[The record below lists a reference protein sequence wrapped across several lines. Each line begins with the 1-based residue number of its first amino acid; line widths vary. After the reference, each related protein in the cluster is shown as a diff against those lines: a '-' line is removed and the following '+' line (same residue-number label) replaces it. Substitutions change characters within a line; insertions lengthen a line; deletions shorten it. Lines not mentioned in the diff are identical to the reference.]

1 VRNLEK
7 NSTAR
12 KNAKDLFEN
21 SVLSNREIAKEIGVS
36 EKSVRN
42 WIDQGKWERK
52 SAFGADPLR
61 TSGPVEPPAPG
72 APSRAAAEIARDFCG
87 TVDVLRAEL
96 DVVIRNLRL
105 IQEISE
111 ADIDQDG
118 EKVKEA
124 RRRLI
129 AKVLDLPAL
138 VKSANDLA
146 AALSRLN
153 DAGPGKKE
161 QRQNNAEQAASGG
174 RFAAPPPPPSRL
186 Q

>member
-1 VRNLEK
+1 MRNLEK
-7 NSTAR
+7 NSSRKDDAR
-12 KNAKDLFEN
+12 SLYEN
-21 SVLSNREIAKEIGVS
+21 SLLSNREIAKEIGCS

-52 SAFGADPLR
+52 SASAADQVR
-61 TSGPVEPPAPG
+61 TADVAEPVAG
-72 APSRAAAEIARDFCG
+72 RSATEIAKDFCG

-96 DVVIRNLRL
+96 DTVIRNLRL

-111 ADIDQDG
+111 ADIDGDS
-118 EKVKEA
+118 EKVKDA
-124 RRRLI
+124 RRRLL

-146 AALSRLN
+146 AALSRLK
-153 DAGPGKKE
+153 DVGPGKKE
-161 QRQNNAEQAASGG
+161 QRLNDAEKSASAG
-174 RFAAPPPPPSRL
+174 RFAVPPPPTQRL